1 VVTVRA
7 VVNAAEVTVRAAE
20 AVAEAD
26 PEHPEE
32 NALMATL
39 RSIELREVASQEET
53 DSRARLVR
61 MLTLWTDKT
70 ALAVVAVAIAR
81 VVTLKEAGAVT
92 NPLPLVMALRRTR
105 TPQRK
110 RRRELPAASASPSLK
125 KKRRK
130 LVSPS
135 TTTWHRRTLK
145 PPAFLARPRK

>member
-1 VVTVRA
+1 VRA
-7 VVNAAEVTVRAAE
+7 VVSAVVTVRAAE
-20 AVAEAD
+20 TVAEAD

-32 NALMATL
+32 NALMA
-39 RSIELREVASQEET
+39 RSKELREVASQEEADT
-53 DSRARLVR
+53 RASLVR
-61 MLTLWTDKT
+61 KLTLWTDKT

-92 NPLPLVMALRRTR
+92 NPLPLVRALRRTR

-145 PPAFLARPRK
+145 PPAFLARPRQ